1 MVPPEHHDIKI
12 KTCEVHG
19 PRKFFNSASARF
31 YIHRNIE
38 RAVRLRVFTHT
49 VHIVLVNISLA
60 DIISDIL
67 IPIKKFA
74 GFTALKHAFLFGFFL
89 FHFITLKQNPESFC
103 NRDFENI
110 VKTYLLENWLARRAA
125 LRPYFFLSFIL
136 GSRVRKPAFLRA
148 GLYVSSA

>member
-1 MVPPEHHDIKI
+1 MDLASFLILLLYAFIFIV
-12 KTCEVHG
+12 
-19 PRKFFNSASARF
+19 KF
-31 YIHRNIE
+31 IE
-38 RAVRLRVFTHT
+38 RAARLRVFAHT

-74 GFTALKHAFLFGFFL
+74 GF
-89 FHFITLKQNPESFC
+89 HFITLKQNPESFC

-110 VKTYLLENWLARRAA
+110 VKTYLFENWLARRAA

-136 GSRVRKPAFLRA
+136 GSRVRKPAFLSA

>member
-1 MVPPEHHDIKI
+1 MDLASFLILLLYAFIFIV
-12 KTCEVHG
+12 
-19 PRKFFNSASARF
+19 KF
-31 YIHRNIE
+31 IE
-38 RAVRLRVFTHT
+38 RATRLRVLTHT
-49 VHIVLVNISLA
+49 VHIVLVYIRLA

-74 GFTALKHAFLFGFFL
+74 GFTALKHTFLFGFFL

-136 GSRVRKPAFLRA
+136 GSRVRKPAFLRVGRSS
-148 GLYVSSA
+148 GLYSRRALERP

>member
-1 MVPPEHHDIKI
+1 MDL
-12 KTCEVHG
+12 
-19 PRKFFNSASARF
+19 ASFLILLLHAF
-31 YIHRNIE
+31 IFIVIFIE

-136 GSRVRKPAFLRA
+136 GSRVRKPAFFSVARRFSESYWSRA
-148 GLYVSSA
+148 LEIPWRIAPA

>member
-1 MVPPEHHDIKI
+1 MDLASFLILLLHAFIFIV
-12 KTCEVHG
+12 
-19 PRKFFNSASARF
+19 KF
-31 YIHRNIE
+31 IE

-60 DIISDIL
+60 DVISDIL

-125 LRPYFFLSFIL
+125 LRPYCASF
-136 GSRVRKPAFLRA
+136 
-148 GLYVSSA
+148 

>member
-1 MVPPEHHDIKI
+1 MDLASFLILLLHAFIFIV
-12 KTCEVHG
+12 
-19 PRKFFNSASARF
+19 KF
-31 YIHRNIE
+31 IE

-136 GSRVRKPAFLRA
+136 GSRVRSPAFLRSV
-148 GLYVSSA
+148 L

>member
-1 MVPPEHHDIKI
+1 MDLASFLILLLYAFIFIV
-12 KTCEVHG
+12 
-19 PRKFFNSASARF
+19 KF
-31 YIHRNIE
+31 IE
-38 RAVRLRVFTHT
+38 RATRLRVFTHT

-74 GFTALKHAFLFGFFL
+74 GFTALKHTFLFGFFL

-136 GSRVRKPAFLRA
+136 GSRVRKPAFLSA

>member
-1 MVPPEHHDIKI
+1 MDLASFLILLLHAFIFIV
-12 KTCEVHG
+12 
-19 PRKFFNSASARF
+19 KF
-31 YIHRNIE
+31 IE

-136 GSRVRKPAFLRA
+136 ESLVKKPSAFKGAL
-148 GLYVSSA
+148 